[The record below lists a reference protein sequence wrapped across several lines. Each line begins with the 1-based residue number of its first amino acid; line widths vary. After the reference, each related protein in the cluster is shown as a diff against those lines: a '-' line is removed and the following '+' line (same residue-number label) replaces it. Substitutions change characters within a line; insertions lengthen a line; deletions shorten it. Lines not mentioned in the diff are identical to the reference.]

1 MIGFTTT
8 KQKKRLPESLP
19 AVSVCQTVYARWDFP
34 AEVESTLAET
44 VSLQAEGISPFD
56 EGTYAVGFEVVERGS
71 EKLSVLAAVASND
84 ALAEQW
90 HGWFV
95 EQNVIGVCRLD
106 LSILGWVRILREK
119 FPRFASG
126 QSLVILRS
134 PKEWLVFSM
143 REGCLATL
151 RATPPEATSADV
163 ARETMLMLAQMAFS
177 ETGEGALPVLCLVP
191 EEVDVAPFQAIFGA
205 SLQVERVA
213 SEEAE
218 ALLERGLAL
227 REEEGAT
234 FDLTPSAWHE
244 EARARKRKKA
254 VLIGGAVAVALWL
267 IVALVL
273 IALPQVYAKR
283 SANVVAQLNAHHRE
297 YLDVLELRRRV
308 AMIERYQDR
317 QYSALEMLRLLC
329 TAKAPSMTFLS
340 VNYRQKQNLRVSGL
354 SDDTADVY
362 ALKEK
367 LQADPRVHEVKISR
381 LTQDPK
387 TRRQRF
393 DVELVFPTEEE
404 GAL

>member
-191 EEVDVAPFQAIFGA
+191 EEVDVASFQAIFGA

-218 ALLERGLAL
+218 VLL
-227 REEEGAT
+227 
-234 FDLTPSAWHE
+234 LTPSAWHE

-254 VLIGGAVAVALWL
+254 VLIGGAVAVAVWL

-283 SANVVAQLNAHHRE
+283 SANVLAQLNAHHRE